1 MSFVDPIIHDR
12 ARALNESEVRANP
25 IEEFRAW
32 FDEAVAARV
41 PQPDAMCLA
50 TSTLEGRPSARLV
63 LLRGFDERGFVFFT
77 NYESRKAQD
86 LAVNPFAA
94 LAIYWEPLDRQV
106 RIEGKVERASSDEA
120 DAYFNGRPRGSQL
133 GAWASPQSR
142 VLTGRQELEQRVLRA
157 AELYRDAP
165 VPRPS
170 YWGGYRVVPEL
181 IEFWQGRPNRLHDRL
196 CYRRNS
202 DGAWRMERL
211 AP

>member
-1 MSFVDPIIHDR
+1 MSFVDPIIHDG
-12 ARALNESEVRANP
+12 ARGLNESEVRANP
-25 IEEFRAW
+25 LEEFRAW
-32 FDEAVAARV
+32 LDEAIAARV
-41 PQPDAMCLA
+41 PQPEAMCLA
-50 TSTLEGRPSARLV
+50 TCSPEGRPSARLV

-86 LAVNPFAA
+86 LAANPYVA
-94 LAIYWEPLDRQV
+94 LAFYWEPVDRQV
-106 RIEGKVERASSDEA
+106 RVEGKVERATAEEA

-142 VLTGRQELEQRVLRA
+142 VLAGRQELEQRVLRA
-157 AELYRDAP
+157 AELYKDAP

-170 YWGGYRVVPEL
+170 YWGGYRVVPEM

-202 DGAWRMERL
+202 DGTWRMERL